1 MYRDLAY
8 SSILFLINR
17 RTQSSM
23 TILLLIMGKVP
34 FELNVKMRHPFFER
48 DWMNDTSVI
57 ELPYSPLS

>member
-34 FELNVKMRHPFFER
+34 FELNVKR

-57 ELPYSPLS
+57 ELPYSPLL